1 LSDNCTARPIG
12 HVLGNDKITIDDT
25 LAVLKFL
32 ANIDDNPITQGGR
45 GSCAWNASLIT
56 VRSKLDGKPTI
67 NDVTEILKHLAK
79 IYPNDIDN
87 PIQIG
92 GN

>member
-1 LSDNCTARPIG
+1 MCKPHLV

-32 ANIDDNPITQGGR
+32 ANIDDNPITQGGI
-45 GSCAWNASLIT
+45 GSCAWNAALIT
-56 VRSKLDGKPTI
+56 AYSKAQNRPQID
-67 NDVTEILKHLAK
+67 DVTEILKHLAK
-79 IYPNDIDN
+79 IQPNFIDN
-87 PIQIG
+87 PKG